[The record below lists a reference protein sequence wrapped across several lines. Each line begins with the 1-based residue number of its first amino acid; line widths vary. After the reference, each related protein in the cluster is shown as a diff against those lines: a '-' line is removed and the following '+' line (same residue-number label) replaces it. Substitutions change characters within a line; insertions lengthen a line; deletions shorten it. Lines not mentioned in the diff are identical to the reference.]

1 LHDCVS
7 PRSNN
12 LKAVLVD
19 SRSAL
24 TLSIGVLG
32 GLAVALTATIITV
45 PIWVVFLAWAS
56 FFFVGGGVAG
66 WGRSVAS
73 NLVGV
78 VIASAS
84 LYAAHLMGGSLL
96 VTAIAVGV
104 GSAVMVQ
111 ASWVPLLST
120 TPAVVVG
127 FASTVSTV
135 AGTGSDVTITTI
147 SHPGLV
153 AAVACVLG
161 ATFGLLSEYAATAMT
176 RRTDQSSA
184 HADTPTTE
192 GSSAS

>member
-1 LHDCVS
+1 M
-7 PRSNN
+7 
-12 LKAVLVD
+12 D

-32 GLAVALTATIITV
+32 GVAVALTAEVITV
-45 PIWVVFLAWAS
+45 PIWVVFLTWAS

-66 WGRSVAS
+66 WVRSLSS

-84 LYAAHLMGGSLL
+84 LYAGHLLGGSVFAVAL
-96 VTAIAVGV
+96 AVGV

-127 FASTVSTV
+127 FAATVSTV
-135 AGTGSDVTITTI
+135 AGTGNAVTVTTI

-153 AAVACVLG
+153 AATACVLG
-161 ATFGLLSEYAATAMT
+161 ASFGLLSEYVATLLTRDAAVET
-176 RRTDQSSA
+176 
-184 HADTPTTE
+184 TTE
-192 GSSAS
+192 GSPAS

>member
-1 LHDCVS
+1 M
-7 PRSNN
+7 
-12 LKAVLVD
+12 D
-19 SRSAL
+19 SRTAL

-32 GLAVALTATIITV
+32 GLAVAMTATVITV

-56 FFFVGGGVAG
+56 FFFVGGGIAG
-66 WGRSVAS
+66 WVRSVAS

-84 LYAAHLMGGSLL
+84 LYAAYLMGGSLL

-111 ASWVPLLST
+111 ASWVSLLST

-135 AGTGSDVTITTI
+135 AGTGNDITVTTI
-147 SHPGLV
+147 SHPGMV

-161 ATFGLLSEYAATAMT
+161 ASFGLLSEYLATAMT
-176 RRTDQSSA
+176 RNPAGQPAASA
-184 HADTPTTE
+184 ETTSTE
-192 GSSAS
+192 GSPA

>member
-1 LHDCVS
+1 MDE
-7 PRSNN
+7 RT
-12 LKAVLVD
+12 
-19 SRSAL
+19 AL

-32 GLAVALTATIITV
+32 GIAVAFTAEIITV

-56 FFFVGGGVAG
+56 FFFVGGGTTG
-66 WGRSVAS
+66 WIRSVSS

-84 LYAAHLMGGSLL
+84 LYAADLMGGGLL
-96 VTAIAVGV
+96 ATAVAVGV
-104 GSAVMVQ
+104 GSALMVQ

-135 AGTGSDVTITTI
+135 AGTGNTITVTTI

-153 AAVACVLG
+153 AATACLLG
-161 ATFGLLSEYAATAMT
+161 ASFGLLSEYVAAAMT
-176 RRTDQSSA
+176 KKPATTDA
-184 HADTPTTE
+184 PEGTP
-192 GSSAS
+192 A

>member
-1 LHDCVS
+1 M
-7 PRSNN
+7 
-12 LKAVLVD
+12 D

-32 GLAVALTATIITV
+32 GLAVALTAEVITV
-45 PIWVVFLAWAS
+45 PIWVVFLTWAS
-56 FFFVGGGVAG
+56 FFFVGGGIGG
-66 WGRSVAS
+66 WVRSLAS

-84 LYAAHLMGGSLL
+84 LYAGHLLGGSLL
-96 VTAIAVGV
+96 AVAVAVGI

-135 AGTGSDVTITTI
+135 AGTGNTITVTSI

-153 AAVACVLG
+153 AAMACVLG
-161 ATFGLLSEYAATAMT
+161 ASFGLLSEFVAKVLT
-176 RRTDQSSA
+176 REPEPAQTSPESS
-184 HADTPTTE
+184 PTTE
-192 GSSAS
+192 GSPA

>member
-1 LHDCVS
+1 M
-7 PRSNN
+7 
-12 LKAVLVD
+12 D
-19 SRSAL
+19 SRTAL
-24 TLSIGVLG
+24 TISIGVLG
-32 GLAVALTATIITV
+32 GVAVAFTAAVITV

-66 WGRSVAS
+66 WVKSVSS

-84 LYAAHLMGGSLL
+84 LFAAYLMGGSLL
-96 VTAIAVGV
+96 ATSIAVGV
-104 GSAVMVQ
+104 GSALMVQ
-111 ASWVPLLST
+111 ASWVPLLAT

-135 AGTGSDVTITTI
+135 FGRGIGITVTSI

-161 ATFGLLSEYAATAMT
+161 ASFGLLSEYVASAMT
-176 RRTDQSSA
+176 KTSEASATSSA
-184 HADTPTTE
+184 TPPIE
-192 GSSAS
+192 GSPA

>member
-1 LHDCVS
+1 M
-7 PRSNN
+7 
-12 LKAVLVD
+12 D

-32 GLAVALTATIITV
+32 GLAVAFTAMVVTV

-56 FFFVGGGVAG
+56 FFFVGGGPAG
-66 WGRSVAS
+66 WVRSVAS

-78 VIASAS
+78 AIACGS
-84 LYAAHLMGGSLL
+84 LFAAHLLGGSLA

-104 GSAVMVQ
+104 GSALMVQ
-111 ASWVPLLST
+111 ASWVGLLST

-135 AGTGSDVTITTI
+135 AGTGQLVTATSI

-153 AAVACVLG
+153 AASACVLG
-161 ATFGLLSEYAATAMT
+161 ATFGIVSEYLAAVMTRTAPTAAAGRPDTEGATA
-176 RRTDQSSA
+176 
-184 HADTPTTE
+184 
-192 GSSAS
+192 

>member
-1 LHDCVS
+1 M
-7 PRSNN
+7 
-12 LKAVLVD
+12 D

-32 GLAVALTATIITV
+32 GVAVAFTAEVITV

-56 FFFVGGGVAG
+56 FFFVGGGPAG
-66 WGRSVAS
+66 WVRSVAS

-78 VIASAS
+78 AIACGS
-84 LYAAHLMGGSLL
+84 LYAAHLLGGSL
-96 VTAIAVGV
+96 TAVAVAVGI

-111 ASWVPLLST
+111 ASWIGLLST

-135 AGTGSDVTITTI
+135 AGTGQLVTATSI

-153 AAVACVLG
+153 AACACVLG
-161 ATFGLLSEYAATAMT
+161 ATFGIASEYLANAMT
-176 RRTDQSSA
+176 RTAPAGRAES
-184 HADTPTTE
+184 E
-192 GSSAS
+192 GATA

>member
-1 LHDCVS
+1 M
-7 PRSNN
+7 
-12 LKAVLVD
+12 D

-24 TLSIGVLG
+24 TLSIGLLG
-32 GLAVALTATIITV
+32 GIAVAFTATVVTV

-56 FFFVGGGVAG
+56 FFFVGGGPAG
-66 WGRSVAS
+66 WVRSVSS

-84 LYAAHLMGGSLL
+84 LYAAHLLGGSLAA
-96 VTAIAVGV
+96 TAIAVGV

-111 ASWVPLLST
+111 ASWIGLLSV

-135 AGTGSDVTITTI
+135 AGTAQSITTTSI

-153 AAVACVLG
+153 AACACVLG
-161 ATFGLLSEYAATAMT
+161 ATFGIASEYLANVMT
-176 RRTDQSSA
+176 RTVPVGRTG
-184 HADTPTTE
+184 TE
-192 GSSAS
+192 GAPA

>member
-1 LHDCVS
+1 
-7 PRSNN
+7 
-12 LKAVLVD
+12 
-19 SRSAL
+19 L

-32 GLAVALTATIITV
+32 GVAVAFTAAVITV

-66 WGRSVAS
+66 WVKSVSS

-84 LYAAHLMGGSLL
+84 LFAAYLMGGSLL
-96 VTAIAVGV
+96 ATSIAVGV
-104 GSAVMVQ
+104 GSALMVQ
-111 ASWVPLLST
+111 ASWVPLLAT

-135 AGTGSDVTITTI
+135 FGRGIGITVTSI

-153 AAVACVLG
+153 AAVACALG
-161 ATFGLLSEYAATAMT
+161 ASFGLLSEYAANVMT
-176 RRTDQSSA
+176 KTSEASA
-184 HADTPTTE
+184 TQPAIPPIE
-192 GSSAS
+192 GSPA

>member
-1 LHDCVS
+1 M
-7 PRSNN
+7 
-12 LKAVLVD
+12 D
-19 SRSAL
+19 SRTAL
-24 TLSIGVLG
+24 TLSIGILG
-32 GLAVALTATIITV
+32 GLAVALTAEVITV

-56 FFFVGGGVAG
+56 FFFVGGGIDG
-66 WGRSVAS
+66 WVRSVSS

-84 LYAAHLMGGSLL
+84 LYAAYLMGGSLL

-104 GSAVMVQ
+104 GSALMVQ
-111 ASWVPLLST
+111 ASWLSLLST

-135 AGTGSDVTITTI
+135 AGTGKDITVTTI

-161 ATFGLLSEYAATAMT
+161 ASFGLLSEYLANAMTKATAT
-176 RRTDQSSA
+176 
-184 HADTPTTE
+184 DTPSTE
-192 GSSAS
+192 GSPA

>member
-1 LHDCVS
+1 M
-7 PRSNN
+7 
-12 LKAVLVD
+12 D

-32 GLAVALTATIITV
+32 GLAVALTAEVITV
-45 PIWVVFLAWAS
+45 PIWVVFLTWAS
-56 FFFVGGGVAG
+56 FFFVGGGVGG
-66 WGRSVAS
+66 WVRSLTS
-73 NLVGV
+73 NLAGV

-84 LYAAHLMGGSLL
+84 LYAGHLLGGSLL
-96 VTAIAVGV
+96 AIAVAVGI

-135 AGTGSDVTITTI
+135 AGTGNAITVTLV

-153 AAVACVLG
+153 AATACVLG
-161 ATFGLLSEYAATAMT
+161 ASFGLLSEFVAKVLT
-176 RRTDQSSA
+176 RETDPAQASPESS
-184 HADTPTTE
+184 PTTE
-192 GSSAS
+192 GSPA

>member
-1 LHDCVS
+1 M
-7 PRSNN
+7 
-12 LKAVLVD
+12 D

-32 GLAVALTATIITV
+32 GIAVAFTATVITV

-56 FFFVGGGVAG
+56 FFFVGGGPGG
-66 WGRSVAS
+66 WVRSVSS

-78 VIASAS
+78 VIATAS
-84 LYAAHLMGGSLL
+84 LYAAHLLGGSLTA
-96 VTAIAVGV
+96 TAIAVGL

-111 ASWVPLLST
+111 ASWIGLLSV

-135 AGTGSDVTITTI
+135 AGTAAAVTTTSI

-153 AAVACVLG
+153 AACACVLG
-161 ATFGLLSEYAATAMT
+161 ATFGIASEYLADVMT
-176 RRTDQSSA
+176 RTAPAGRTG
-184 HADTPTTE
+184 TE
-192 GSSAS
+192 GAPA

>member
-1 LHDCVS
+1 M
-7 PRSNN
+7 
-12 LKAVLVD
+12 D
-19 SRSAL
+19 SRTAL

-32 GLAVALTATIITV
+32 GLAVAFTADVITV

-56 FFFVGGGVAG
+56 FFFVGGGPRG
-66 WGRSVAS
+66 WVRSVSS
-73 NLVGV
+73 NIVGV

-84 LYAAHLMGGSLL
+84 LYAAYLMGGALL

-111 ASWVPLLST
+111 ASRVPLLAT

-135 AGTGSDVTITTI
+135 FGTRQDITVTTI

-153 AAVACVLG
+153 AAVACVVG
-161 ATFGLLSEYAATAMT
+161 ATFGLASEYLATAMT
-176 RRTDQSSA
+176 RKAAIHTS
-184 HADTPTTE
+184 TTAE
-192 GSSAS
+192 GSPA